1 MVELRIIFLLIVVF
15 AVTGCAEVSPILKA
29 SETKSI
35 FEGSFYGG
43 ETRIRGKDDT
53 GAEKYR
59 LYQQGATGFVPR
71 DLIKEE
77 CEQRAS
83 EFCRDQ
89 GKTVKILE
97 ETISSHAMT
106 GPGNFPRAELVFICL
121 EKKEKISPLSFED
134 QTYIRLSNLKKLLDN
149 GTLTKEEFEQE
160 KAKILKK

>member
-1 MVELRIIFLLIVVF
+1 MNIIFLLLI
-15 AVTGCAEVSPILKA
+15 AISVTGCAEVSPVLKA
-29 SETKSI
+29 NETKSI

-43 ETRIRGKDDT
+43 EKKTRGKDDT

-71 DLIKEE
+71 DLIIEE

-83 EFCRDQ
+83 EFCQSQ
-89 GKTVKILE
+89 GKIMKVLE

-106 GPGNFPRAELVFICL
+106 GPGNFPRVELVFVCL
-121 EKKEKISPLSFED
+121 EKKKEEVAPLSYED